1 MADVSKIDIDGV
13 QWDIKDAY
21 LRNYIIPQASGFRE
35 YIRNQNRLD
44 VPEAIIGGTTQET
57 AVTAE
62 YDGFVTLYG
71 GGTVYSSFRGI
82 KFYIKFKNTTV
93 YKLLETGGDVN
104 TTHIHRSTLIIPIG
118 RGDVFYAVQLGNIY
132 DYYAQ
137 WYKWRDYTGR

>member
-21 LRNYIIPQASGFRE
+21 LRNYIIPQASNFRE
-35 YIRNQNRLD
+35 YIRNQNLLD
-44 VPEAIIGGTTQET
+44 VPETITGGRSLET
-57 AVTAE
+57 AVTAQ

-71 GGTVYSSFRGI
+71 GGNTYSSFRGVR
-82 KFYIKFKNTTV
+82 FYIKFRNTTV

-104 TTHIHRSTLIIPIG
+104 ETHIHRSTLIVPVKK
-118 RGDVFYAVQLGNIY
+118 GDMFYAVQLGSIL